1 MAQTQLPDRQILID
15 SEPKLDGD
23 NRETLHIDFLIDFAR
38 YPDYRKIK
46 ADSKTIFLEKTLS
59 TDDEVT
65 RCLEDSVRIT
75 LKYARTYFNI
85 LYHAYYHRRLTSLL
99 VLPARRCGETPE
111 EFSSFIDVRNGL
123 LPI

>member
-1 MAQTQLPDRQILID
+1 MAQTQLPDRQILIG
-15 SEPKLDGD
+15 SEPKPDGD
-23 NRETLHIDFLIDFAR
+23 NRETLHIDFQIDFAR

-46 ADSKTIFLEKTLS
+46 ADSKTIFLEKTLA

-65 RCLEDSVRIT
+65 KCLEDSVRIT
-75 LKYARTYFNI
+75 LKQPRTYFNI
-85 LYHAYYHRRLTSLL
+85 PYRTNYYHRLTSVL
-99 VLPARRCGETPE
+99 VLPARRSGETSE